1 MKEALLYKKLTN
13 KMVSCRA
20 CYQYCVIANGQR
32 GVCGVRENRDGKL
45 YSLVYGKVI
54 ALNID
59 PIEKKPLFHFLP
71 GSQSLSLAT
80 AGCNFKCLNCQ
91 NADISQLTKNSQEV
105 LGEEM
110 SPREIIKMA
119 LDNKTP
125 SISYTYTEPTVFVE
139 YALEIMKL
147 AHQKNIKNVWVTN
160 GYFSPET
167 FELISPYLDAANVD
181 LKFFSDQFYQQVCGA
196 RLQPILDNLK
206 LLKKGQVWLEI
217 TTLLIPSHTDQGQQ
231 LEGIANFIKNE
242 LGAETPWHISV
253 FFPTYKMANLSPTPT
268 ELVNRTYQIGKDAGL
283 KYVYVGN
290 ALGDQRENTYCPQCN
305 KLNIE
310 RINYQIKRLD
320 ESGKCW
326 NCQTDLNL
334 ILK

>member
-1 MKEALLYKKLTN
+1 MKEALLYKKLLN
-13 KMVSCRA
+13 KTVNCRA
-20 CYQYCVIANGQR
+20 CYQYCIVADGQR
-32 GVCGVRENRDGKL
+32 GVCGVRANHNGKL
-45 YSLVYGKVI
+45 YSLVYGKLI

-91 NADISQLTKNSQEV
+91 NADISQLTKGGQEV

-110 SPREIIKMA
+110 SPKKIVEMA
-119 LDNKTP
+119 LENKTP
-125 SISYTYTEPTVFVE
+125 SISYTYTEPTIFIE
-139 YALEIMKL
+139 YALDVMKL

-167 FELISPYLDAANVD
+167 FKLISPYLDAANVD

-206 LLKKGQVWLEI
+206 LLKNGQVWLEI
-217 TTLLIPSHTDQGQQ
+217 TTLLIPGHTDQDQQ
-231 LEGIANFIKNE
+231 LESIAKFIKNE
-242 LGAETPWHISV
+242 LGAETPWHIST
-253 FFPTYKMANLSPTPT
+253 FFPTYKMANISPTPT
-268 ELVNRTYQIGKDAGL
+268 KLVDRAYQIGEDAGL
-283 KYVYVGN
+283 KYVYAGN
-290 ALGDQRENTYCPQCN
+290 VLGDKRGNTYCPKCN

-310 RINYQIKRLD
+310 RTNYHIKRLD
-320 ESGKCW
+320 KGGKCW